1 MNEVIE
7 TVKDVTETIEE
18 VIETVKDVTETVE
31 KVTETVSV
39 EVKKASGILSRLLTC
54 FT

>member
-7 TVKDVTETIEE
+7 KVED
-18 VIETVKDVTETVE
+18 VIEKVEDVIEKVE
-31 KVTETVSV
+31 DVTETVSV
-39 EVKKASGILSRLLTC
+39 EVKKASGILSRLLAC